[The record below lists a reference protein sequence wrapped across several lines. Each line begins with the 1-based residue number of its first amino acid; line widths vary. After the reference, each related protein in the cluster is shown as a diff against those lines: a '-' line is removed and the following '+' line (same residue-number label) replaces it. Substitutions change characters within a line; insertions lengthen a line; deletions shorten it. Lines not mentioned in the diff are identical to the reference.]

1 MLEMSTLKLFTLD
14 IIYVINLVDNT
25 IMRVDNYYI
34 PHLSFVNQTKIIIP

>member
-25 IMRVDNYYI
+25 IMRVDNYI